1 MRRKAVNDR
10 MLNAVSTAVQMYR
23 GAYTM
28 SEALSYAIVTYEL
41 DEFER
46 DDLPVI
52 VRNQIARLKLQLGD
66 NF

>member
-1 MRRKAVNDR
+1 MNDR

-28 SEALSYAIVTYEL
+28 AEALSYATVTHEL
-41 DEFER
+41 DEFEQ

-52 VRNQIARLKLQLGD
+52 VRNQIARLKLQLGE

>member
-1 MRRKAVNDR
+1 MNDR
-10 MLNAVSTAVQMYR
+10 MLNAVTTAVQMYR

-28 SEALSYAIVTYEL
+28 PEALSYATVTYDL

-46 DDLPVI
+46 EDLPVI
-52 VRNQIARLKLQLGD
+52 VRNQVARLKLQLGE

>member
-1 MRRKAVNDR
+1 MNDR
-10 MLNAVSTAVQMYR
+10 LLNAVSTAVQMYR

-52 VRNQIARLKLQLGD
+52 VRNQIARLKLQLGE

>member
-1 MRRKAVNDR
+1 MNDR

-28 SEALSYAIVTYEL
+28 AEALSYATVTHEL
-41 DEFER
+41 DDFEQ

-52 VRNQIARLKLQLGD
+52 VRNQIARLKLQLGE

>member
-1 MRRKAVNDR
+1 MNDR

-28 SEALSYAIVTYEL
+28 AEALSYAIVTHEL
-41 DEFER
+41 DEFEQ
-46 DDLPVI
+46 DALPVI
-52 VRNQIARLKLQLGD
+52 VRNQIARLTLPLVE

>member
-1 MRRKAVNDR
+1 MNDR

-28 SEALSYAIVTYEL
+28 PEALSYASVTHDL

-46 DDLPVI
+46 EDLPVI
-52 VRNQIARLKLQLGD
+52 VRNQLARLKLQLGE

>member
-1 MRRKAVNDR
+1 MNDR
-10 MLNAVSTAVQMYR
+10 MLNAVTTAVQMYR

-28 SEALSYAIVTYEL
+28 PEALSYATVTYDL

-46 DDLPVI
+46 EDLPVI
-52 VRNQIARLKLQLGD
+52 VRNQIARLKLQLGE

>member
-1 MRRKAVNDR
+1 
-10 MLNAVSTAVQMYR
+10 MLNAVTTAVQMYR

-28 SEALSYAIVTYEL
+28 PEALSYATVTYDL

-46 DDLPVI
+46 EDLPVI
-52 VRNQIARLKLQLGD
+52 VRNQVARLKLQLGE

>member
-1 MRRKAVNDR
+1 MNDR

-28 SEALSYAIVTYEL
+28 AEALSYASVMNEL

-46 DDLPVI
+46 EDLPVI
-52 VRNQIARLKLQLGD
+52 VRNQIARLKLQLGE

>member
-1 MRRKAVNDR
+1 MNDR

-28 SEALSYAIVTYEL
+28 AEALSYASVTYEL

-46 DDLPVI
+46 EDLPVI
-52 VRNQIARLKLQLGD
+52 VRNQIARLKLQLGE